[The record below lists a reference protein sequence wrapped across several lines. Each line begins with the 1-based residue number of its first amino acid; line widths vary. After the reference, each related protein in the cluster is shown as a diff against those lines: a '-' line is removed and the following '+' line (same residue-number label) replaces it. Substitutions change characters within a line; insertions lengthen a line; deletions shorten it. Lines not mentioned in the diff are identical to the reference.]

1 MDIQKGGFYVSKFL
15 NLVLAT
21 RHAHE
26 RFDHKLRFSWVDYR
40 SIEIENH

>member
-26 RFDHKLRFSWVDYR
+26 RFEV
-40 SIEIENH
+40 IIPQIN

>member
-26 RFDHKLRFSWVDYR
+26 RFDG
-40 SIEIENH
+40 NHPSN